1 MFVDKQ
7 DTPRIPR
14 DLFDDVCKINVPGSA
29 GPVYRSLLQAT
40 YKFLLI
46 VFFLLFIFI
55 VVLSFSNVYKI
66 SGTNQMLATMAG
78 GFLPFLLRTV
88 MSPSNKVNLELTSVS
103 FKGKLDEIIQNFKQ
117 SWPMADFPFEIIYE
131 DQDATYDDVIDDVIT
146 PQNEAEPRPLLLSN
160 HSQSPLVESNN
171 NDRTIDVQPYIDR
184 LNIPPGARVP
194 LQSMSDGSS
203 LSGRKWS
210 GFKPAKGQTVDIM
223 IILPDK
229 THPKWCPRWSDL
241 HLYTRAPPMSIHQH
255 RRARIER
262 YNSEQHALQNGN
274 CVQSEDSTHV

>member
-14 DLFDDVCKINVPGSA
+14 DLFDNVCEINVPGSA

-88 MSPSNKVNLELTSVS
+88 MSPSNKVNLELSSVS

-131 DQDATYDDVIDDVIT
+131 DQDATYDVTDDIIT
-146 PQNEAEPRPLLLSN
+146 SQNEAEPHTSLLSN
-160 HSQSPLVESNN
+160 HSPFQLVESNN
-171 NDRTIDVQPYIDR
+171 NEINIDVRPYIDR
-184 LNIPPGARVP
+184 LNPPRGQRIP
-194 LQSMSDGSS
+194 LQPMSDGSS

-255 RRARIER
+255 RRARIEQ
-262 YNSEQHALQNGN
+262 YNSEQHHAMQNGN
-274 CVQSEDSTHV
+274 CVRTDDSNV